1 MLTRRKFSQMCLAT
15 ASAVLVPDRAK
26 PTNGSPAYAGAPRNE
41 GSQSSD
47 QKYDLLIQ
55 GGTVIDPSQKLHA
68 PLDVAVMGSKIVE
81 IAKDIPANRAI
92 KVVSAKD
99 KIVTPG
105 WIDLQVHCFE
115 GIVSGINAD
124 HYCLSRGTTTV
135 VENGGIGSIGLDG
148 VIKYIVEPSITRI
161 FVGLNI
167 FPPGY
172 SFRPLP
178 DDPDAMKPELAAK
191 AALDNKPVVVS
202 IKAYVEKNHVGT
214 RDLESLTKAMEA
226 AEMSRLPLVADIN
239 DSYSP
244 LPKIIS
250 KLRKGDVFSHY
261 CSDHPHGILDAN
273 GRILPEVLDARA
285 RGVLFDTAEGGG
297 QVSFEVADKCL
308 QQDFLPDTISTD
320 LLEINVD
327 KRVFDL
333 PTAVSKFMA
342 LGMDLDKAIE
352 RVTSKPAQVFDYGVK
367 IGTLR
372 PGSEADI
379 GVFELRDGNFEFLGS
394 NDSQK
399 RTGHKMLVNKAV
411 ICRGKYFVN
420 AV

>member
-1 MLTRRKFSQMCLAT
+1 
-15 ASAVLVPDRAK
+15 
-26 PTNGSPAYAGAPRNE
+26 
-41 GSQSSD
+41 
-47 QKYDLLIQ
+47 
-55 GGTVIDPSQKLHA
+55 
-68 PLDVAVMGSKIVE
+68 VA
-81 IAKDIPANRAI
+81 AI
-92 KVVSAKD
+92 NVN
-99 KIVTPG
+99 
-105 WIDLQVHCFE
+105 F
-115 GIVSGINAD
+115 
-124 HYCLSRGTTTV
+124 
-135 VENGGIGSIGLDG
+135 
-148 VIKYIVEPSITRI
+148 
-161 FVGLNI
+161 
-167 FPPGY
+167 
-172 SFRPLP
+172 
-178 DDPDAMKPELAAK
+178 
-191 AALDNKPVVVS
+191 
-202 IKAYVEKNHVGT
+202 
-214 RDLESLTKAMEA
+214 
-226 AEMSRLPLVADIN
+226 
-239 DSYSP
+239 SP

-308 QQDFLPDTISTD
+308 QQNFLPDTISTD

-342 LGMDLDKAIE
+342 LGMDLDQAIE
-352 RVTSKPAQVFDYGVK
+352 RVTAKPAQIFDYGVK
-367 IGTLR
+367 IGTLQ

-379 GVFELRDGNFEFLGS
+379 AIFELRDGNFEFLGS
-394 NDSQK
+394 KDSEK